1 MNKNVKEILLL
12 IEKELVQNKDLRF
25 TQVLFNL
32 GINKFANEED
42 PCSKDYLLRDNYNDT
57 DSAVLGRI
65 KNRKNPDEKPKEKPK
80 EVYETK
86 IGHDFYRQIVRNM
99 AQCLK
104 CKDVITS
111 YHGHDY
117 KTCTCGSLSVD
128 GGMNYLKR
136 AGEISNCKELSIYS
150 DVPFEVIRE
159 NFHRGGRG
167 KDGTQ
172 PLTWTPMDKMS
183 NAWLENCITYNE
195 NGGQGDSFANKMY
208 RKELEY
214 RKENNIFI
222 AE

>member
-1 MNKNVKEILLL
+1 MNKEAKEILLL
-12 IEKELVQNKDLRF
+12 IEKELIENKGARF

-32 GINKFANEED
+32 GINTFSDEKLPET
-42 PCSKDYLLRDNYNDT
+42 KRYLFRDNYNDS
-57 DSAVLGRI
+57 DLKVLDRI
-65 KNRKNPDEKPKEKPK
+65 KNRKKPEEKPE
-80 EVYETK
+80 ESETK
-86 IGHDFYRQIVRNM
+86 IGYDFDKRIIRNM

-172 PLTWTPMDKMS
+172 PLTWIPMDKMS

-195 NGGQGDSFANKMY
+195 NGGQGNSFANKMY

-214 RKENNIFI
+214 RKENDIFI